1 MRNQGIGNLTGRQQ
15 FAIRFDFLGNQT
27 MIDRDR
33 AGMLELC
40 RQFREAMAREVD
52 EPFDDK
58 TRARIGK
65 MIGQA
70 ARQGQPD
77 YVALRV

>member
-1 MRNQGIGNLTGRQQ
+1 
-15 FAIRFDFLGNQT
+15 

-52 EPFDDK
+52 EPPFDDE

-70 ARQGQPD
+70 ARQGQGQPD